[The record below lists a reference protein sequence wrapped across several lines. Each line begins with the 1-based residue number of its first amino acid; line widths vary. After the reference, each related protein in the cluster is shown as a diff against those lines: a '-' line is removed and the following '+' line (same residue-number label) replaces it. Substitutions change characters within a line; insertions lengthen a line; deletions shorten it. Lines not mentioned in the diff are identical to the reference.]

1 MSKKLN
7 KIQFLPIAF
16 VSFTIAY
23 LLCFCRPDYNY
34 YVKFSLILCT
44 YQRKFEVVDAFV
56 ESLLNNT
63 YKNWELIVVD
73 QNENNEILSGIEQKY
88 KDFLRTG
95 KIRVFKVPFKG
106 LSRSRNFGLQY
117 ISLDADVIAFPDD
130 DCEYP
135 PELLE
140 KISKLLENPKI
151 DIVTG
156 RSIDKKTKQDSNGRW
171 SSKDTRI
178 NLYNVWITATSFTI
192 FVRRKCLKNTGV
204 SFDEKLGVGSNSP
217 FGAAEDIDIMMSLL
231 KNKCKG
237 YYFRDITVYHPVKEV
252 PFEKHASYSRGT
264 GAAFKRN
271 FTWRLDF
278 LAGFLDLMFIRPL
291 GGLIYSALRLDFKKI
306 KLYATVLCGRW
317 AGFFKY

>member
-1 MSKKLN
+1 M
-7 KIQFLPIAF
+7 
-16 VSFTIAY
+16 
-23 LLCFCRPDYNY
+23 
-34 YVKFSLILCT
+34 KFSLILCT

-73 QNENNEILSGIEQKY
+73 QNENDEILSGFEQKY

-95 KIRVFKVPFKG
+95 RIRVLRVPFKG

-117 ISLDADVIAFPDD
+117 ISSDADVIAFPDD

-156 RSIDKKTKQDSNGRW
+156 RSVDKKTKQDSNGRW

-178 NLYNVWITATSFTI
+178 NLYNVWTTTTSFTI
-192 FVRRKCLKNTGV
+192 FVRRKCLK
-204 SFDEKLGVGSNSP
+204 
-217 FGAAEDIDIMMSLL
+217 
-231 KNKCKG
+231 
-237 YYFRDITVYHPVKEV
+237 IT
-252 PFEKHASYSRGT
+252 
-264 GAAFKRN
+264 
-271 FTWRLDF
+271 
-278 LAGFLDLMFIRPL
+278 
-291 GGLIYSALRLDFKKI
+291 
-306 KLYATVLCGRW
+306 
-317 AGFFKY
+317 